1 MVPSAGLA
9 CLPINNGVITRN
21 GNKKKKK
28 IHLDNSGKK
37 KKEKHT
43 YTWVK
48 EQFNSALTAPLHK
61 HGVTRLFSF
70 GLKFL
75 L

>member
-28 IHLDNSGKK
+28 NTLG
-37 KKEKHT
+37 
-43 YTWVK
+43 
-48 EQFNSALTAPLHK
+48 
-61 HGVTRLFSF
+61 
-70 GLKFL
+70 
-75 L
+75 

>member
-28 IHLDNSGKK
+28 YTWIIQEKK
-37 KKEKHT
+37 KRKNT
-43 YTWVK
+43 
-48 EQFNSALTAPLHK
+48 LTL
-61 HGVTRLFSF
+61 G
-70 GLKFL
+70 
-75 L
+75 